1 MTTFKSLLQQDPLDL
16 ESISAHLDGLGHDQ
30 RVAEVRAVGG
40 RLQAKLFA
48 AASQD
53 GLDIGYF
60 VPDDRPNRKFVRHYG
75 KNSLPVF
82 SNFEK
87 RFARP
92 HDGAAVAWG
101 FNFSPVMKVVGPGH
115 FVLRAGNERH
125 AEMHVDYYSIPEEQ
139 LDGAP
144 ALKENTA
151 GIQTL
156 VYGNMID
163 VLRRVSA
170 HVSVGRAIKKGKETG
185 NYFLLCREA

>member
-1 MTTFKSLLQQDPLDL
+1 MTTFKSLLQQDSLDL
-16 ESISAHLDGLGHDQ
+16 ASIAGHLDGLDHEQ
-30 RVAEVRAVGG
+30 RVTEVRAIGG
-40 RLQAKLFA
+40 RLQARLFA

-53 GLDIGYF
+53 GLDITHF
-60 VPDDRPNRKFVRHYG
+60 VPADHPNRKFVRHYG

-82 SNFEK
+82 SFFEK

-92 HDGAAVAWG
+92 HDGAEVAWG
-101 FNFSPVMKVVGPGH
+101 FNFSPVMAVVGPGH
-115 FVLRAGNERH
+115 FVLRAGNDRH
-125 AEMHVDYYSIPEEQ
+125 SEMHVDYYSIPEEQ
-139 LDGAP
+139 LEGAP

-151 GIQTL
+151 GLQTL

-170 HVSVGRAIKKGKETG
+170 HVSIGRAVKKGKDTG

>member
-1 MTTFKSLLQQDPLDL
+1 MSSVWQRSARSVVGFRRSCLQRRPRTAWT
-16 ESISAHLDGLGHDQ
+16 ITH
-30 RVAEVRAVGG
+30 
-40 RLQAKLFA
+40 
-48 AASQD
+48 
-53 GLDIGYF
+53 F
-60 VPDDRPNRKFVRHYG
+60 VPEDRPNRKFVRHYG

-82 SNFEK
+82 SIFEK

-92 HDGAAVAWG
+92 HDDATVAWG

-170 HVSVGRAIKKGKETG
+170 HVSVGRALAVAHRI
-185 NYFLLCREA
+185 AS